1 MVDQLLRLALGQG
14 AVVEV
19 ALDINVK
26 ESGHAANGH
35 GSAVLGLDGGQIAEV
50 EPLDS
55 LLGVG
60 GRLGDVEAVGG
71 SHLLHALEGRD
82 LHGDLLALADD
93 LLGHG
98 AVTAVGKVILL
109 GLDEVVDAVQ
119 CHTAVVAD
127 NAAAAVGVGQTGDD
141 MAVAGLLHLGGVG
154 IKHSLIVGAAVFG
167 ENLVQLL
174 AGLVAVGRAGL
185 LRHLDAAVGHEGT
198 LERLVGLQADNLF
211 KVLQLGV
218 DVAGAVGGQAGND
231 LGLHIQNA
239 ALGALGLLQL
249 LQSAPQLVGSV
260 SRTGEEAL
268 IAVIG
273 GVVLLDE
280 VTRIDFLFPDAA
292 FKAFPLFEI
301 CHYAPLLSYGQPGAF
316 HPAQDIIPDW

>member
-19 ALDINVK
+19 ALDVDIQ
-26 ESGHAANGH
+26 EGGHAADRH
-35 GSAVLGLDGGQIAEV
+35 SRAVLGLDGGQIAEV

-60 GRLGDVEAVGG
+60 SRLGDVEAVGG

-154 IKHSLIVGAAVFG
+154 IKHSLIVGAGVVG
-167 ENLVQLL
+167 KDLVQLG
-174 AGLVAVGRAGL
+174 AGLVAVGGAGL
-185 LRHLDAAVGHEGT
+185 LCHLDAAVGHEGA
-198 LERLVGLQADNLF
+198 LEGLIRLQTDDLLQI
-211 KVLQLGV
+211 LQRFV
-218 DVAGAVGGQAGND
+218 DVAGAVRSQAADD
-231 LGLHIQNA
+231 LRLHIQHA
-239 ALGALGLLQL
+239 AFGALFLLEL
-249 LQSAPQLVGSV
+249 LQSSPQLVGRLGGAGQERLV
-260 SRTGEEAL
+260 
-268 IAVIG
+268 AVVRGI
-273 GVVLLDE
+273 VLLDE
-280 VTRIDFLFPDAA
+280 VADVDFLFPDAA
-292 FKAFPLFEI
+292 LKAFPLFKI
-301 CHYAPLLSYGQPGAF
+301 DHWNLLALYHFLDG
-316 HPAQDIIPDW
+316 